1 MYKKEGEVKTYNE
14 SNSRTILKTDSVV
27 DALIDK
33 FVERASV
40 GKRKYGVT
48 LDRTDLSL
56 DQWLDHAIEES
67 MDHALYLM
75 KIKRV
80 LNGQKR
86 IDQY

>member
-1 MYKKEGEVKTYNE
+1 MYKKEGEITTYTD
-14 SNSRTILKTDSVV
+14 SNSRTVLKTDSVV

-33 FVERASV
+33 FIERASV
-40 GKRKYGVT
+40 GKKKYGTT
-48 LDRTDLSL
+48 LDRSDLSL
-56 DQWLDHAIEES
+56 EQWLDHAIEES

-75 KIKRV
+75 KIKKV